1 MTVLLLAV
9 ALYLIATALLVRAL
23 ARGVD
28 NPHGWTIPALLA
40 VLFHAGFHV
49 DAWQSANG
57 LDMHFFAALS
67 LVGRKIR
74 RPARSVTD
82 RVDCGRSGTECRVK
96 PRRSAIAFTR
106 CRVNGPP
113 S

>member
-67 LVGRKIR
+67 LVGVGMAGLTTAVL
-74 RPARSVTD
+74 PAANDSGPISIGVSCNGTHTVTHRSV
-82 RVDCGRSGTECRVK
+82 E
-96 PRRSAIAFTR
+96 
-106 CRVNGPP
+106 NGQ
-113 S
+113 